1 MAGYSGPAG
10 ATGAAGSQGATGPM
24 GAQGPMVGDGRWTS
38 YRDYTFNVSSN
49 DILRSD
55 GNKARARR
63 QQR

>member
-24 GAQGPMVGDGRWTS
+24 GAQGPTVGDGRWTS
-38 YRDYTFNVSSN
+38 YRDYTFTVSSN

>member
-10 ATGAAGSQGATGPM
+10 ATGAAGSQGATGPI
-24 GAQGPMVGDGRWTS
+24 GAQRPMVGDGRWTS

-55 GNKARARR
+55 GN
-63 QQR
+63 